1 MDLLSSNLQAT
12 NAKYNS
18 VLSKLES
25 LESDAISNLETAAST
40 ATSTMSSQLNGITSE
55 LRTLVPEGFS
65 ISNVIRWF

>member
-1 MDLLSSNLQAT
+1 MDLISSNLQAT

-40 ATSTMSSQLNGITSE
+40 ATSTMSNQLNGITNE
-55 LRTLVPEGFS
+55 
-65 ISNVIRWF
+65 